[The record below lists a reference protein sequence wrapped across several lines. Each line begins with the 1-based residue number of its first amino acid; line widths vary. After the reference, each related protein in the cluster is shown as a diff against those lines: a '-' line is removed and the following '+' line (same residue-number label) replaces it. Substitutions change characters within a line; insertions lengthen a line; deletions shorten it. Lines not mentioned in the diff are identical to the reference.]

1 MGVPINLMGVL
12 ESLAS
17 ENSPYAHS
25 KLETSE
31 ELQPSKPQKSKKKKK
46 KHKSF
51 VEPENEIKVEV
62 LETYFE
68 DIKMVRKLLVS
79 LDDVLDDLGE
89 KYVEQI
95 EAVSNRA
102 KERAGRDIAELTK
115 TIKNEIV
122 EVRTILEELSH
133 QFDHSS
139 EQMQDRIKR
148 NAYSSIY
155 LSFYDILQ
163 RFHGMQSRFQ
173 EQTREMIKTQVRIV
187 NQDITDEELDE
198 MIESGDADKIFQ
210 HGVAQSQR
218 KKAAEAALRYVQDK
232 HNEILKLQDS
242 ILELYEM
249 MLDMTV
255 LVNEQHEKLGKIATH
270 VSTAK
275 VNVQKGTDHVFNAN
289 KYQKQRCVIS

>member
-95 EAVSNRA
+95 EAVSNRVITYLCLCDMLLIVLLILIA
-102 KERAGRDIAELTK
+102 LLLYANGDSAINVDVVDI
-115 TIKNEIV
+115 V
-122 EVRTILEELSH
+122 
-133 QFDHSS
+133 
-139 EQMQDRIKR
+139 
-148 NAYSSIY
+148 
-155 LSFYDILQ
+155 
-163 RFHGMQSRFQ
+163 
-173 EQTREMIKTQVRIV
+173 
-187 NQDITDEELDE
+187 
-198 MIESGDADKIFQ
+198 
-210 HGVAQSQR
+210 
-218 KKAAEAALRYVQDK
+218 
-232 HNEILKLQDS
+232 
-242 ILELYEM
+242 
-249 MLDMTV
+249 
-255 LVNEQHEKLGKIATH
+255 
-270 VSTAK
+270 
-275 VNVQKGTDHVFNAN
+275 
-289 KYQKQRCVIS
+289 